1 MISITEAIS
10 DLLYIR
16 DTVVV
21 PGLGAFV
28 KKPTSAN
35 VNPVVSYF
43 AMPSAIIEFDAALR
57 EDNVLLVS
65 YLSEKNEIPED
76 EAKKLLA
83 MFVSDCFNTLKNKKK
98 VELNGLGTLSYD
110 WAGDLVFKQQGE
122 INYNSDAFGLSDFT
136 LEPVM
141 RSKTKVE
148 IKAEI
153 EQQQKDKNTPVTVD
167 EKAVHE
173 HDKIEVSD
181 DGGLPHP
188 GWLWVLPVLLLVAGV
203 LFGMHYFKFVDFKKW
218 FEQIERMKE
227 PEPWTISFP
236 GGVKPW
242 PVVEIVTPAVTDT
255 IASSEADTITSEKA
269 DTIAS
274 KEVDVIV
281 PEKIDTVV
289 PKAIDAHVE
298 EQETVLPVEEDETV
312 LSVEEV
318 KTEANIRIIAGCFG
332 QEDNAIRLVNSLKN
346 KGYNE
351 AFYELRGTKWY
362 VSFGRYTTDE
372 EAATALREI
381 RTNTEYKAWI
391 LK

>member
-110 WAGDLVFKQQGE
+110 WAGDLVFNQHGD
-122 INYNSDAFGLSDFT
+122 INYNSDAFGLSDFK

-188 GWLWVLPVLLLVAGV
+188 GWLWVLPVLLLVASV

-236 GGVKPW
+236 SEVKPW
-242 PVVEIVTPAVTDT
+242 PVEEVVAPEEIDT
-255 IASSEADTITSEKA
+255 IAPEVGDTN
-269 DTIAS
+269 
-274 KEVDVIV
+274 V
-281 PEKIDTVV
+281 PEENETVV
-289 PKAIDAHVE
+289 PETEEVETVAE
-298 EQETVLPVEEDETV
+298 EQETTPPVEEV
-312 LSVEEV
+312 RS
-318 KTEANIRIIAGCFG
+318 EANIRIIAGCFG
-332 QEDNAIRLVNSLKN
+332 QEDNAARLVNSLKD
-346 KGYNE
+346 KGYTE
-351 AFYELRGTKWY
+351 AFYELRGTKFY
-362 VSFGRYTTDE
+362 VSFGRYAIDE
-372 EAATALREI
+372 EANAALQEI
-381 RTNTEYKAWI
+381 RKNTEYKAWI

>member
-16 DTVVV
+16 DTIVV

-110 WAGDLVFKQQGE
+110 WAGDLVFKQHGD
-122 INYNSDAFGLSDFT
+122 INYNSDAFGLSDFK

-188 GWLWVLPVLLLVAGV
+188 GWLWVLPVLLLVASV

-236 GGVKPW
+236 SGVKPW
-242 PVVEIVTPAVTDT
+242 PIVEIVTPEETDI
-255 IASSEADTITSEKA
+255 IAFAETDTITSEKA

-274 KEVDVIV
+274 KEVDIIV
-281 PEKIDTVV
+281 PEEIDTIV
-289 PKAIDAHVE
+289 PKAINTRVE
-298 EQETVLPVEEDETV
+298 ETVLPVEKEETVLPVEEM
-312 LSVEEV
+312 

-332 QEDNAIRLVNSLKN
+332 QEDNAIRLVNSLKD

-362 VSFGRYTTDE
+362 VSFGRYATDE

-381 RTNTEYKAWI
+381 RKNTEYKAWI